1 MSRGIGAG
9 GGCRPAEDIGISIIE
24 AVAIWCQAM
33 QAAIPLPL
41 ALRQVSER
49 LKADLAA
56 ITRVDHGGRGR
67 EMHRPA
73 KIVAFDRW
81 ANLADE
87 IGGFRVSYAAATC
100 GTYVWSAKPGSIWHA
115 RRSDFDHELGLRA
128 PLQQRRLNDT
138 VVIPL
143 ERHVTSGDFLEL
155 HFGESLDTA
164 ALDRLG
170 VIAGTLAESWRART
184 YGMLQDNVLA
194 TQQKAS
200 GSTARDVSAAILGA
214 DNAFGLS
221 RSEYRV
227 CLLLSRGLNNASLLD
242 ELSISVST
250 LRSHL
255 RSIYAKTGTS
265 SQAELVQSLFVPSAV
280 AERMSH
286 SFHVA

>member
-1 MSRGIGAG
+1 
-9 GGCRPAEDIGISIIE
+9 
-24 AVAIWCQAM
+24 M
-33 QAAIPLPL
+33 QAATPLPM

-56 ITRVDHGGRGR
+56 ITRVDHADRGR
-67 EMHRPA
+67 DMHRPA

-100 GTYVWSAKPGSIWHA
+100 GSYVWSAKPGSIWHA
-115 RRSDFDHELGLRA
+115 RRSDFDHDLGLRA
-128 PLQQRRLNDT
+128 PLQQRRLNET

-143 ERHVTSGDFLEL
+143 ERHATSGDFLEM
-155 HFGESLDTA
+155 HFAEPLETV

-170 VIAGTLAESWRART
+170 VIAATLAESWRTRAF
-184 YGMLQDNVLA
+184 GMLQNNVLA
-194 TQQKAS
+194 TQHNAP
-200 GSTARDVSAAILGA
+200 GRAARDPSAAILGTE
-214 DNAFGLS
+214 NAFGLS

-250 LRSHL
+250 LRTHL
-255 RSIYAKTGTS
+255 RNIYAKTGAA
-265 SQAELVQSLFVPSAV
+265 SQAELVQSLFVPSAGAGRV
-280 AERMSH
+280 NH
-286 SFHVA
+286 SSHVA